1 MIFLLLNLIAFAFTL
16 RLAFHTDK
24 KIELAKYSTDLVNLT
39 LFLSILFL
47 FSAVMISL
55 SLWGPAQLSLF
66 LGRVTIFLFAC
77 YSISASIYMV
87 SFPRTNRQK
96 PNVFLYIFRWA
107 AFILAFYLVFFA
119 KGSILSLG
127 MNDKRFI
134 FRSGFIFRGAMR
146 RTFHY
151 TWFDLLSAIYIYAV
165 PCFFLLLAA
174 IKAENTDARLLR
186 QKRII
191 TIIGVPLS
199 WITWYYINWASEYQ
213 PLLFSLFTFTFIPQI
228 ILFSYGS
235 SLETLWT
242 PLSFIKST
250 ARIGIRYL
258 LPAALGGLLF
268 LALADLYRQ
277 NLPLFMILY
286 VTGVSIITFFWYY
299 LDRFIQSRDF
309 LRDNN
314 YSSEFEKAIT
324 SINYDD
330 EPQAIT
336 EHVYSTFQRYLDS
349 SSVSLLTDN
358 GSENELETVYSSN
371 GTTVTLK
378 VDPSVFD
385 TLLNMN
391 HPVVFREWLMQN
403 SSVSNIRSYALD
415 ILAKTNSDAFIIL
428 NEGRQIVAVLT
439 LGKKRNGNVYSVY
452 DYEVL
457 NKFYSNIFVVGYY
470 FKNIMNEAVIG
481 TVNREIRMS
490 DQIITSIQENMDFI
504 KNPKADI
511 GYLMVPAH
519 NIGGEFVDM
528 IRLNDQ
534 RYIFI
539 IGALNGKGIAASMN
553 MVILKSIIRTF
564 LAETTDFKL
573 LVEKVNTFIRESL
586 PKGSFFAGTFGLIDF
601 TSDTLYYI
609 NCGAPALFMYT
620 KTYNNVIEI
629 QGAGRILGFVQDI
642 GPLIKVKKVKLS
654 EGDMILACT
663 DGLIESRSLRGD
675 VYGKSNIQSNFM
687 ENSGYPANKMAQF
700 AYDSLVHFTSK
711 ELDDDITILIIKYHG
726 GK

>member
-1 MIFLLLNLIAFAFTL
+1 
-16 RLAFHTDK
+16 
-24 KIELAKYSTDLVNLT
+24 
-39 LFLSILFL
+39 
-47 FSAVMISL
+47 
-55 SLWGPAQLSLF
+55 
-66 LGRVTIFLFAC
+66 
-77 YSISASIYMV
+77 
-87 SFPRTNRQK
+87 
-96 PNVFLYIFRWA
+96 
-107 AFILAFYLVFFA
+107 
-119 KGSILSLG
+119 
-127 MNDKRFI
+127 
-134 FRSGFIFRGAMR
+134 
-146 RTFHY
+146 
-151 TWFDLLSAIYIYAV
+151 
-165 PCFFLLLAA
+165 
-174 IKAENTDARLLR
+174 
-186 QKRII
+186 
-191 TIIGVPLS
+191 
-199 WITWYYINWASEYQ
+199 
-213 PLLFSLFTFTFIPQI
+213 
-228 ILFSYGS
+228 
-235 SLETLWT
+235 LWT
-242 PLSFIKST
+242 PLSFIKSA
-250 ARIGIRYL
+250 ARIAIRYL

-314 YSSEFEKAIT
+314 YSAEFEKAIT
-324 SINYDD
+324 SIDYDD